1 MLECQGHIPG
11 HGTRPHP
18 GTRDKATS
26 RDTGQGH
33 IPGHGTRPHPGT
45 RDKAT
50 SRDTGQGHIPG
61 HGTRPH
67 PGTRDKATSRDT
79 GQGHIP
85 GHGTRPH
92 PGTRDK
98 ATSRDTGQGHIPGH
112 GTRPHPGTR
121 DKATS
126 RDTGQG
132 HIPGHGTRPHPGTRD
147 KATSRDTGQGHIP
160 GHGTRPHPGTWDK
173 ATSRDTGQGHILG
186 HGTRPHPGTR
196 DKATSRDTGQGHIP
210 GHGTRPHPGTRDK
223 ATSRDTGQGHI
234 PGHGT
239 RPHPGTRDVF
249 FFFWNSECHVM
260 SILQTGL
267 LLSGRLRLKMQK
279 IHRVNLV
286 RLNLL
291 KSREIIERHWIRPRR
306 KPARSVQKKY
316 GDAFKNDFRARLG
329 VMMKIH
335 SRFIARPLNRF
346 THVES
351 IQPGF
356 QVLSNGHESIQRT
369 RFNGFKFNR
378 RRPVGVRCFLLYP
391 SRNDEV
397 SGQAAAEFK
406 VELFGTKKLSL
417 TLKRNGRRFMTA
429 PTWSKRVRTGSGF
442 RVECISCE
450 RFNQDRSRLPL
461 CWSMRVQHKVSV
473 LKHGFWSFTTPPP
486 PPPPSIRYL
495 FSKLL
500 RTFSTSPKTSNV
512 HRLRKSKR
520 KTAYRS

>member
-1 MLECQGHIPG
+1 MQENSSDFQPEYGFVDTFRSDRRVLTWSNGFYIPDNILVNSIPYKRGLLNVNRFREHARMPRPHPGTRDKATSRDTGQGHIPG
-11 HGTRPHP
+11 HGTRPHH

-92 PGTRDK
+92 PGT
-98 ATSRDTGQGHIPGH
+98 TGHGHIPGH

-147 KATSRDTGQGHIP
+147 KATSRDTG
-160 GHGTRPHPGTWDK
+160 R
-173 ATSRDTGQGHILG
+173 
-186 HGTRPHPGTR
+186 
-196 DKATSRDTGQGHIP
+196 
-210 GHGTRPHPGTRDK
+210 
-223 ATSRDTGQGHI
+223 
-234 PGHGT
+234 
-239 RPHPGTRDVF
+239 
-249 FFFWNSECHVM
+249 FFWNSECHVM
-260 SILQTGL
+260 SILQTGFL
-267 LLSGRLRLKMQK
+267 LTGFLLTGCSMLFALSIKEQ
-279 IHRVNLV
+279 
-286 RLNLL
+286 
-291 KSREIIERHWIRPRR
+291 
-306 KPARSVQKKY
+306 RSVRPGRGGIQS
-316 GDAFKNDFRARLG
+316 RA
-329 VMMKIH
+329 VWK
-335 SRFIARPLNRF
+335 
-346 THVES
+346 
-351 IQPGF
+351 
-356 QVLSNGHESIQRT
+356 
-369 RFNGFKFNR
+369 
-378 RRPVGVRCFLLYP
+378 
-391 SRNDEV
+391 
-397 SGQAAAEFK
+397 
-406 VELFGTKKLSL
+406 KKLSL

-461 CWSMRVQHKVSV
+461 CWSMRVQPKVSV

-486 PPPPSIRYL
+486 PP
-495 FSKLL
+495 
-500 RTFSTSPKTSNV
+500 
-512 HRLRKSKR
+512 
-520 KTAYRS
+520 